1 MTGTPSSAS
10 PEIRL
15 FHPDVGAEELAAL
28 AGVVD
33 TAWLGRGPQSGLFE
47 REFAAH
53 LGVAPDQVLT
63 VNSATDGLFYIAEAL
78 RLGAGDEII
87 APSISFVGAVQAAA
101 HSGAR
106 VVLCDSCPRSL
117 NVRVEDLE
125 RVRTPRSRA
134 LMLLHFGGV
143 ACDMD
148 AIVPWCRA
156 HGIALVEDTACAPAT
171 RWRGRATGT
180 FGEFAAWS
188 FDSMKIMTCGEGGL
202 VYAAD
207 PGARAAI
214 ASLAGMGMSSGSG
227 HASTATERWWE
238 FDVTG
243 PGRRS
248 VLGDM
253 AAAVAR
259 VQLRRLP
266 GFIRR
271 RREVD
276 SAYRAAL
283 AGLDWLTLPPAVD
296 PRCESSYYFFAVQC
310 APGRRDR
317 LARHLREHGVYT
329 SFRYYPLHRTRYFRA
344 DAANFPGAETA
355 ADTPLCLPLHSR
367 LGDADVARVADA
379 VLAFRA

>member
-1 MTGTPSSAS
+1 M
-10 PEIRL
+10 
-15 FHPDVGAEELAAL
+15 GAEELAAL
-28 AGVVD
+28 AGVVE

-78 RLGAGDEII
+78 RLGDGDEII

-180 FGEFAAWS
+180 FGGFAAWS

-207 PGARAAI
+207 PKPVPP
-214 ASLAGMGMSSGSG
+214 SP
-227 HASTATERWWE
+227 RWQAW
-238 FDVTG
+238 
-243 PGRRS
+243 
-248 VLGDM
+248 
-253 AAAVAR
+253 A
-259 VQLRRLP
+259 
-266 GFIRR
+266 
-271 RREVD
+271 
-276 SAYRAAL
+276 
-283 AGLDWLTLPPAVD
+283 
-296 PRCESSYYFFAVQC
+296 
-310 APGRRDR
+310 
-317 LARHLREHGVYT
+317 
-329 SFRYYPLHRTRYFRA
+329 
-344 DAANFPGAETA
+344 
-355 ADTPLCLPLHSR
+355 
-367 LGDADVARVADA
+367 
-379 VLAFRA
+379 